1 MNSVRATTIRVP
13 PVGHRTIKICF
24 ARILV
29 LLSICCSLGVSVPIS
44 AAATPVKSSTYV
56 VRLKKNVSL
65 PKFLVDEIKRG
76 IKPTELFTNVFPGF
90 QSPLTPSDYRRLLK
104 DKRVEA
110 ISTVTTFSIPR
121 NPIVRGIGNVWGLD
135 RLDQRKLPMNNLYSP
150 MTSGKGVTVFVIDS
164 GVDARHGEFGGRVAP
179 GFSAVTGGRGDSDC
193 SGHGT
198 HVAGTVAGTN
208 VGVANGAT
216 IIPIQVFPCGKGGAS
231 TGTILRGIDYLI
243 GQHRANEPAVAN
255 LSLGGSADP
264 ALDAGIRAM
273 VADGI
278 TVVVAAGNSSLDAC
292 RISPAREPLAITV
305 GATTQSDVKA
315 SFSNFGRCLDVFAP
329 GAQILSSWPSGKY
342 ALLDGTS
349 MAAPHVAGVA
359 ALILE
364 ANPLLTP
371 SQVSSAI
378 VAGATRDAVFA
389 AGSGSPNR
397 LIFSNVDAPQSPGV
411 TLPTTTVPRGDT
423 PTLPTTTVP
432 RSATPTLPTTTV
444 PIAGPSV
451 LPPSA
456 PIGLF
461 GRASTSSVQLSWSAP
476 SNNGGG
482 AVSDY
487 IIDYWAA
494 GGSSWTRVQD
504 GVSLS
509 ELAEVS
515 SLSSNTYS
523 FRVAAVNA
531 AGIGSFAYTDDVR
544 VGATIE
550 IFSDKFMDVS
560 GSTIT
565 TVVTGTS
572 GFTWIYYEVRLKDP
586 FGGRLPTSIGGQLC
600 PEDASYPDFNRCTGS
615 TFSKLAGNSFD
626 ATYRALFGI
635 GSPAHIGPWK
645 VTFDPATGSRI
656 ESPRRLTTTRPLANP
671 QITSDSLSR
680 SSLVL
685 RADISS
691 NAVYWTVNMTDSGG
705 RLPATAG
712 AQLCAPGSSP
722 GIGPWCSGAT
732 MRRSGTG
739 FSASYTG
746 LFLISNSADRG
757 SWYPSVFWR
766 VGQASEYQIAGTARI
781 SIQSPRIN
789 GYLIGPGS
797 NLSGADLQ
805 GANLAGL
812 DLRSANLIGANLI
825 GSNLQ
830 GSNLSS
836 ANLYGANLGSANLQD
851 SNLSNANFIWAE
863 LNRVNMRG
871 ANISGTDFTNAS
883 YFLTILPDGSTR

>member
-1 MNSVRATTIRVP
+1 MILFKVSSLRVSA
-13 PVGHRTIKICF
+13 VGHRKGKISF
-24 ARILV
+24 FRKLV
-29 LLSICCSLGVSVPIS
+29 LLLICCSIGVSVPIS
-44 AAATPVKSSTYV
+44 AAGATVKSSSYV

-65 PKFLVDEIKRG
+65 PKFLVDEIRRG
-76 IKPTELFTNVFPGF
+76 LNPTELFTNVFPGF
-90 QSPLTPSDYRRLLK
+90 QSRLTPSDYRRLVK
-104 DKRVEA
+104 DKRVET
-110 ISTVTTFSIPR
+110 ISQVMTFSIPR
-121 NPIVRGIGNVWGLD
+121 KPIVRGIGYIWGLD
-135 RLDQRKLPMNNLYSP
+135 RLDQRKLPMDNLYSP
-150 MTSGKGVTVFVIDS
+150 KTSGKGVSVYVIDS
-164 GVDARHGEFGGRVAP
+164 GVDATHGELVGRVAS
-179 GFSAVTGGRGDSDC
+179 GFSAVTGGTGNRDC
-193 SGHGT
+193 YGHGT

-216 IIPIQVFPCGKGGAS
+216 IVPVQVLGCDGTGKSGQV
-231 TGTILRGIDYLI
+231 LRGIDYVI
-243 GQHRANEPAVAN
+243 GHHRANEPAVAN
-255 LSLGGSADP
+255 LSLGGPADV

-691 NAVYWTVNMTDSGG
+691 NAVYWTVNMTDSLG

-757 SWYPSVFWR
+757 SWYPSVFWP